1 MEIERGNILVAAR
14 FVVRELLDYV
24 STHQLAVV
32 NYDVE
37 CENSTNLSTITSR
50 LLCIIE
56 CGICHGLAPAAAR
69 SSKPVTSIPLPNPW
83 PIISHANIGCRS
95 LVDSVCL
102 FDDIKTGLGRTRLWI
117 RHALMS
123 NQLGVFVR
131 SLVEQKD
138 AKNIPS
144 YYFNFTIDDS
154 PTKPSKH
161 LSISDV
167 YKSGSL
173 LTSDEGVN
181 FAHLLCG
188 LSVIDFCFVLK
199 DNLASLDRPLDVIDY
214 RPCIRPLVDAS
225 SPCEPPSQTE
235 LEARL
240 SAVIEQKT
248 YLEETLSTTQSRV
261 EKLTADL
268 ADVTNQK
275 AALESSNADYAAKV
289 SELEN
294 RNSRLSNL
302 LVKQSREVQNDL
314 ELVRET
320 FKHSNLSLDNQNSE
334 LEKRLAEEN
343 KRRLE
348 AEEALVKESEAR
360 ADLEAK
366 LALLQV
372 THSDNEGFLAEQRR
386 QNADLVALNREFS
399 LKLSN
404 VTGELE
410 ASHKLTTDLQ
420 EKIEGMSTVIGTMDE
435 RFTELK
441 ESKCAMEQ
449 ALREAID
456 RANRADRL
464 CVQLQ
469 TDLQANQ
476 EFTQNLQA
484 QLDEV
489 CTDYASVAA
498 LQENLDRKSQTLR
511 ERDAIIAELQTR
523 CSEQEAGLAEMAAQ
537 VQSAQLRADRVTE
550 QLRHLQTAQWK
561 HDGEVHACTQCAT
574 PFSIAR
580 RKVRSWVVWNP
591 TVASFGPPGGGGKGG
606 TSRVVHPLANPPRT
620 PTILENL
627 YWLGRNRCIEVL

>member
-123 NQLGVFVR
+123 N
-131 SLVEQKD
+131 
-138 AKNIPS
+138 
-144 YYFNFTIDDS
+144 
-154 PTKPSKH
+154 
-161 LSISDV
+161 
-167 YKSGSL
+167 
-173 LTSDEGVN
+173 
-181 FAHLLCG
+181 
-188 LSVIDFCFVLK
+188 
-199 DNLASLDRPLDVIDY
+199 LDVIDY

-248 YLEETLSTTQSRV
+248 SRV

-343 KRRLE
+343 KRRL
-348 AEEALVKESEAR
+348 
-360 ADLEAK
+360 
-366 LALLQV
+366 V